1 MTPQD
6 ARFTKALLFIN
17 SLVPLALLG
26 WDAAHKNLGANPL
39 EYVTRTTGMLT
50 LIFLLLSLAVT
61 PLRKLTGWNWLGM
74 QRRMLGLYAF
84 FYGAL
89 HFLTYI
95 WFDRFFNFKSAL
107 GDVVQRPFIAVGFA
121 SFLIMIPLAITSTN
135 KMVKR
140 LGGRRWNRLH
150 KTVYLAGILGA
161 LHYYMLVKSDVRL
174 PLTFALALALL
185 LGYRIFAANRS
196 TKAEARPTII
206 PR

>member
-1 MTPQD
+1 MKPED
-6 ARFTKALLFIN
+6 ARFIKAVVFIN
-17 SLVPLALLG
+17 SLVPIALLV

-50 LIFLLLSLAVT
+50 LIFLMLSLAVT
-61 PLRKLTGWNWLGM
+61 PLRKMTGWNWLGM
-74 QRRMLGLYAF
+74 NRRVLGLYAF

-107 GDVVQRPFIAVGFA
+107 GDVAQRPFIAVGFA
-121 SFLIMIPLAITSTN
+121 GFLIMIPLAVTSTN

-161 LHYYMLVKSDVRL
+161 AHYWMLVKSDIRL
-174 PLTFALALALL
+174 PLTFACVLALL
-185 LGYRIFAANRS
+185 LGYRIFAANRT
-196 TKAEARPTII
+196 TKTEIRSPIL
-206 PR
+206 PP